1 MAKLTNN
8 EMLKGSM
15 TRGTGGRGTSCSSR
29 SGGWWTARVAQA
41 KGGGSWM
48 PVSPTIVADVKRFS
62 RQIKRTKFSAHTP
75 AESRLEEVALNAAD
89 PSALRRI

>member
-1 MAKLTNN
+1 
-8 EMLKGSM
+8 
-15 TRGTGGRGTSCSSR
+15 
-29 SGGWWTARVAQA
+29 
-41 KGGGSWM
+41 M